1 MFVLVNLRT
10 YTRSRL
16 VNTLLLLCASVCGCC
31 PHIRPQKHAK
41 VQIYFF
47 ITKSFDKKA
56 PATCQLFTF
65 LHLHVANRCAY
76 VRVYIFSYVHVRTLW
91 LISLG
96 LTCFQFA
103 FAYVLPSSHH
113 LLGISGNGGLRSP
126 QMHEADSV

>member
-16 VNTLLLLCASVCGCC
+16 VNTLLLLCASVCGRC

-56 PATCQLFTF
+56 TATCQLFTF
-65 LHLHVANRCAY
+65 LHLHVANWCAY
-76 VRVYIFSYVHVRTLW
+76 VRVYISH
-91 LISLG
+91 
-96 LTCFQFA
+96 TCMCALLVNKSRVNLLSICFCLRLA
-103 FAYVLPSSHH
+103 FLSHPSRVMRKWR
-113 LLGISGNGGLRSP
+113 IAFT
-126 QMHEADSV
+126 ADA